1 VIALMDIPPRYYKCH
16 CVTVVYA
23 LPLTRYWRVLFDE
36 VGLTMCIKALQ
47 AVPLTDAPPCCLKS
61 IDISKSNTATS
72 WATSASRE
80 MRYDAPAYCRRAG
93 RHTRAAARR
102 SYGPG
107 PPLRDDEGAA

>member
-1 VIALMDIPPRYYKCH
+1 MRKCRGSRVAGRRCDVLRTFEAFFLVIALMDIPPRYYKCH

-72 WATSASRE
+72 
-80 MRYDAPAYCRRAG
+80 
-93 RHTRAAARR
+93 
-102 SYGPG
+102 
-107 PPLRDDEGAA
+107 